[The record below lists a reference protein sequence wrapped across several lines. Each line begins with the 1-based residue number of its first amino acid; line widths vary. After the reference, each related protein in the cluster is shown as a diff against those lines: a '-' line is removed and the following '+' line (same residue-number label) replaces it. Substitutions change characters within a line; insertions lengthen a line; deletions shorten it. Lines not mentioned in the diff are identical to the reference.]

1 MKNEELRIED
11 SEKDPGPL
19 SSFTILN
26 SSFFIHLFVSL
37 LVLLAASTARAD
49 FRVFESVPVDPILE
63 RSLQVVATMTIAE
76 LGSVTPGNLSIT
88 LIDLTGVPRRASLR
102 GDAPYHPAS
111 VVKLFYLVAARDAIA
126 RGALVED
133 AELQRAM
140 RDMIVDSSN
149 DATSYVVDRLTGTTS
164 GPELSG
170 RAWSQWVGKRNLMNR
185 YFARLGYDI
194 NANGKTWCEDVYGR
208 DKQLIGADRSG
219 RNRLTSDAAAALMLS
234 IVQRRAVSS
243 TESETMLA
251 LLRRPIPA
259 DKPETNDTQVVEFSG
274 ERLPAGSRIWSKAGW
289 TSEVRHD
296 VAYIEVPTGERFILA
311 IFTRGATDVARTL
324 PVIAEQVRALIER
337 SSSKDRGNEL
347 LGSSQR
353 DR

>member
-1 MKNEELRIED
+1 MHMLRF
-11 SEKDPGPL
+11 L
-19 SSFTILN
+19 VVA
-26 SSFFIHLFVSL
+26 LF
-37 LVLLAASTARAD
+37 LLASPASAD
-49 FRVFESVPVDPILE
+49 FRPFESVPVDPVLE
-63 RSLQVVATMTIAE
+63 RRLNTLANEALAE
-76 LGSVTPGNLSIT
+76 LPGLTLENLSIT
-88 LIDLTGVPRRASLR
+88 IVDLTHEPRRASFR

-111 VVKLFYLVAARDAIA
+111 VVKLFYLVVARDAIA

-185 YFARLGYDI
+185 YFARRGYDI

-234 IVQRRAVSS
+234 IVQRNAVSAK
-243 TESETMLA
+243 ESDTMLA

-259 DKPETNDTQVVEFSG
+259 ENPATEDTQASDFSG
-274 ERLPAGSRIWSKAGW
+274 RLLPAGARLWSKAGW

-296 VAYIEVPTGERFILA
+296 VAYIELPTGQRFVLA
-311 IFTRGATDVARTL
+311 IFTRGATDVTRTL
-324 PVIAEQVRALIER
+324 QAIAEQLFGALMNPSVDSCESL
-337 SSSKDRGNEL
+337 SSSRSAE
-347 LGSSQR
+347 SSPR
-353 DR
+353 PSP